1 MACSP
6 ARGNCLCHDSMSSA
20 ACPCRQADQKAD
32 AYLRL
37 SAHNAKRVSP
47 MPRSASDFP
56 TACAP
61 VSQSCRNR
69 TLIRVCGVFWALS
82 HISPLSQGCATPATS
97 WAVPQPTVSGH
108 GFTRVSASACPP
120 ASVNFG
126 AASGSWHGTRKL
138 GCAAIRIT

>member
-56 TACAP
+56 IACAP
-61 VSQSCRNR
+61 VSQRCRNR
-69 TLIRVCGVFWALS
+69 TLIRVCGVFWALRR
-82 HISPLSQGCATPATS
+82 ISPLFRGCATPATS
-97 WAVPQPTVSGH
+97 WAVPQPTISGH
-108 GFTRVSASACPP
+108 ELTRASASACPP

-126 AASGSWHGTRKL
+126 ATSGNWRGTRTSC
-138 GCAAIRIT
+138 CAVARLT